1 MNDGIQKVDI
11 SSSLSFNIPTTQQSF
26 DYDATIEDYSPSL
39 DEDIEEVNHPFQ
51 RCSNYDRRSP
61 DSLFKRRHS
70 RRSLAMMNDGI
81 QKVDISSSL
90 SFNIP
95 TTQQSFDY
103 DATIEDYSPSL
114 DEDIEE

>member
-1 MNDGIQKVDI
+1 
-11 SSSLSFNIPTTQQSF
+11 
-26 DYDATIEDYSPSL
+26 
-39 DEDIEEVNHPFQ
+39 
-51 RCSNYDRRSP
+51 
-61 DSLFKRRHS
+61 
-70 RRSLAMMNDGI
+70 RSLAMMNDGI

>member
-1 MNDGIQKVDI
+1 NNKN
-11 SSSLSFNIPTTQQSF
+11 SSSILNLPRNPHARLFAADVNLDDYEDETEF
-26 DYDATIEDYSPSL
+26 DE
-39 DEDIEEVNHPFQ
+39 Q
-51 RCSNYDRRSP
+51 
-61 DSLFKRRHS
+61 
-70 RRSLAMMNDGI
+70 RSLAMMNDGI